1 MQEVLRMM
9 IKLIQM
15 GQKQRANQYKQD
27 SAACLPQTAW
37 SKEDADKAFFK
48 ESKEASHSLA

>member
-27 SAACLPQTAW
+27 SAACLLQTAW

-48 ESKEASHSLA
+48 ESKEASRSLA